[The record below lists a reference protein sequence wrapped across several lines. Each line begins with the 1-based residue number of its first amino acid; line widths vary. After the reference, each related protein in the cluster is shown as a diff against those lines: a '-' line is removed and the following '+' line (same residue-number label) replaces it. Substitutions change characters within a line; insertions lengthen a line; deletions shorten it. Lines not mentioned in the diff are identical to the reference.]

1 MYDLRYS
8 SSKTDIEDDSKW
20 STLTGLKQEDLIE
33 GTLDP
38 VEGSNE
44 VLLRLQPSLFGGEIQ
59 YFVAMKAKDERDTI
73 SSKSNVATFE
83 RLVRPGTILDLKI
96 QLDSSNVTLNFTA
109 PGDDGDIGKGRKI
122 VFIWIRKK
130 TDICICFQYPGSS

>member
-8 SSKTDIEDDSKW
+8 MSKTDIEDDSKW
-20 STLTGLKQEDLIE
+20 NTLTALKQEDLIE
-33 GTLDP
+33 GTLEP
-38 VEGSNE
+38 VEGSKE
-44 VLLRLQPSLFGGEIQ
+44 VLLRLQPSLFGGEIA

-83 RLVRPGTILDLKI
+83 RLVRPGAILDLKI

-109 PGDDGDIGKGRKI
+109 PGDDGDIGKGIKI
-122 VFIWIRKK
+122 VFIWPPLKK
-130 TDICICFQYPGSS
+130 D

>member
-109 PGDDGDIGKGRKI
+109 PGDDGDIGKGTKI
-122 VFIWIRKK
+122 VFIWHTKK
-130 TDICICFQYPGSS
+130 TDICICF

>member
-109 PGDDGDIGKGRKI
+109 PGEDGDIGKGTKS
-122 VFIWIRKK
+122 VFIWSFGKK
-130 TDICICFQYPGSS
+130 TDICICF